1 VSGRGGVGARGTAW
15 ARGAAG
21 ACVAVACASLLA
33 ACASPM
39 SALAGE
45 RAVGVNFTGAPAGG
59 GAAEPVRVP
68 AVFTLHN
75 KTWGGIRIE
84 SVRAPV
90 GTEVSTIPPLPAT
103 IPGGGRLEVAVIAS
117 FRPGGA
123 GGVRRI
129 LLECA
134 GQPPLELTVAS
145 STEGPAPKTDLPL
158 GATTK

>member
-1 VSGRGGVGARGTAW
+1 MSAGGGVHVRG
-15 ARGAAG
+15 
-21 ACVAVACASLLA
+21 VAVACGAVACAVLLA

-39 SALAGE
+39 SEFGGE
-45 RAVGVNFTGAPAGG
+45 RAVGVTLAAAPAGRPG
-59 GAAEPVRVP
+59 DAVRVP

-75 KTWGGIRIE
+75 RTWGGIRVE

-90 GTEVSTIPPLPAT
+90 GTEVSTVPPLPAT

-117 FRPGGA
+117 FRPGGL
-123 GGVRRI
+123 GGVRTV

-134 GQPPLELTVAS
+134 GQPPLVLTVAS
-145 STEGPAPKTDLPL
+145 STEGPAPATDLPA